1 MVIKDFLEI
10 IKYFFVKNKLIGFI
24 LLFPLIIMILFFTIW
39 IKKKIIILS
48 VVFLS
53 LTFLILDFLSYR
65 IDKIVKN
72 LIIDQGNQALGQQI
86 SIGKIDTSILG
97 SSIKISNIEIKNLD
111 GFKNKNIIQIKNI
124 NANFVLTS
132 LFKDTIVIK
141 DINIDGATLYYEV
154 LINNK
159 EVKDNVSSF
168 KPALKNPSGASAK
181 EIEASKELESKNQSK
196 KKNKE
201 FLINQVTINNPKI
214 NASSEFL
221 DINKDINLNKMSFN
235 NVGTAEKSTKFK
247 EVLQM
252 VFANVLLNINN
263 EVIQSDL
270 KNKIKDKVK
279 NLKNKISPE
288 SLKKLE
294 RTFR

>member
-1 MVIKDFLEI
+1 M
-10 IKYFFVKNKLIGFI
+10 N
-24 LLFPLIIMILFFTIW
+24 
-39 IKKKIIILS
+39 KKKIIILS

-65 IDKIVKN
+65 VDKIVKN
-72 LIIDQGNQALGQQI
+72 LIIDQGNQALGQKI
-86 SIGKIDTSILG
+86 SVGKIDTSILG

-159 EVKDNVSSF
+159 EVKDNYSSF
-168 KPALKNPSGASAK
+168 KPALKNPAGSSAK
-181 EIEASKELESKNQSK
+181 EIEVSKELESKNQSK
-196 KKNKE
+196 KKNKD
-201 FLINQVTINNPKI
+201 FLINQLTINNSTI

-221 DINKDINLNKMSFN
+221 DIKKDINLSRMSFN
-235 NVGTAEKSTKFK
+235 NVGTIEQATKFK

-252 VFANVLLNINN
+252 IFSNVLLNINN
-263 EVIQSDL
+263 EIIQGDL

-279 NLKNKISPE
+279 NLRNKISPE

>member
-1 MVIKDFLEI
+1 
-10 IKYFFVKNKLIGFI
+10 
-24 LLFPLIIMILFFTIW
+24 
-39 IKKKIIILS
+39 
-48 VVFLS
+48 
-53 LTFLILDFLSYR
+53 
-65 IDKIVKN
+65 VKN
-72 LIIDQGNQALGQQI
+72 LIINQGNQVLGQHVTV
-86 SIGKIDTSILG
+86 GKIDTSILG

-141 DINIDGATLYYEV
+141 DINIDGATLYYEL

-168 KPALKNPSGASAK
+168 KPALKNSTGSSAK
-181 EIEASKELESKNQSK
+181 EIEVSKELEAKNQSK
-196 KKNKE
+196 KKNKD
-201 FLINQVTINNPKI
+201 FLINQLTINNTKI

-221 DINKDINLNKMSFN
+221 DINKDITLNKMSFN
-235 NVGTAEKSTKFK
+235 NVGTDEKSTKFK

-263 EVIQSDL
+263 EIIQSDL
-270 KNKIKDKVK
+270 KNKIKEKLKDP
-279 NLKNKISPE
+279 KNKIPQDL
-288 SLKKLE
+288 LKKLG
-294 RTFR
+294 RVLK

>member
-1 MVIKDFLEI
+1 M
-10 IKYFFVKNKLIGFI
+10 N
-24 LLFPLIIMILFFTIW
+24 
-39 IKKKIIILS
+39 KKKIIILS

-86 SIGKIDTSILG
+86 SVGKIATSILG

-141 DINIDGATLYYEV
+141 DINIDGAILYYEV

-168 KPALKNPSGASAK
+168 KPALKNASVGSTR

-201 FLINQVTINNPKI
+201 FLINQLTINNAKI

-263 EVIQSDL
+263 EVIQGDL

>member
-1 MVIKDFLEI
+1 M
-10 IKYFFVKNKLIGFI
+10 N
-24 LLFPLIIMILFFTIW
+24 
-39 IKKKIIILS
+39 KKKLIILS

-53 LTFLILDFLSYR
+53 VAFLILDFLSYR
-65 IDKIVKN
+65 VDKIVKN
-72 LIIDQGNQALGQQI
+72 LIIDQGTQALGQQV
-86 SIGKIDTSILG
+86 SVGKIDTSILG
-97 SSIKISNIEIKNLD
+97 SSIKISNVEIKNLD

-124 NANFVLTS
+124 NANFAFTS
-132 LFKDTIVIK
+132 LFKDTIVIN

-159 EVKDNVSSF
+159 EVKDNVSLF
-168 KPALKNPSGASAK
+168 KPALKNSASSSSK
-181 EIEASKELESKNQSK
+181 ETEASKELESKNQSK
-196 KKNKE
+196 KKNKD
-201 FLINQVTINNPKI
+201 FLINQLTINNTKI
-214 NASSEFL
+214 NAFSEFL

-263 EVIQSDL
+263 EVIQGDL
-270 KNKIKDKVK
+270 KNKIKEKVK

>member
-1 MVIKDFLEI
+1 
-10 IKYFFVKNKLIGFI
+10 
-24 LLFPLIIMILFFTIW
+24 
-39 IKKKIIILS
+39 
-48 VVFLS
+48 
-53 LTFLILDFLSYR
+53 
-65 IDKIVKN
+65 
-72 LIIDQGNQALGQQI
+72 
-86 SIGKIDTSILG
+86 LG

-168 KPALKNPSGASAK
+168 KPALKNPAVSSTK
-181 EIEASKELESKNQSK
+181 EIEVSKESESKKQSK

-201 FLINQVTINNPKI
+201 FLINQLTINNTKI

-221 DINKDINLNKMSFN
+221 DINKDITLNKMSFN

-252 VFANVLLNINN
+252 IFANVLLNINN
-263 EVIQSDL
+263 EIIQSDL
-270 KNKIKDKVK
+270 KNKIKEKLKDP
-279 NLKNKISPE
+279 KNKIPQDL
-288 SLKKLE
+288 LKKLG
-294 RTFR
+294 RVLK

>member
-1 MVIKDFLEI
+1 M
-10 IKYFFVKNKLIGFI
+10 N
-24 LLFPLIIMILFFTIW
+24 
-39 IKKKIIILS
+39 KKKIIILS

-53 LTFLILDFLSYR
+53 IVFLIIDFLSYR
-65 IDKIVKN
+65 VDKIIKN
-72 LIIDQGNQALGQQI
+72 LIIDQGNQALGQQV
-86 SIGKIDTSILG
+86 SLGKIDTSILG

-124 NANFVLTS
+124 SASFVLTS

-141 DINIDGATLYYEV
+141 DINIDGVTLYYEV

-168 KPALKNPSGASAK
+168 KPALKNPVGSSAK
-181 EIEASKELESKNQSK
+181 EIEAFKELESKNQSK
-196 KKNKE
+196 KKNKD
-201 FLINQVTINNPKI
+201 FLINQLTINNTKI

-221 DINKDINLNKMSFN
+221 DINKDITLNKMSFN
-235 NVGTAEKSTKFK
+235 NVGTDEKSTKFK

-263 EVIQSDL
+263 EIIQSDL
-270 KNKIKDKVK
+270 KNKIKEKLKDP
-279 NLKNKISPE
+279 KNKIPQDL
-288 SLKKLE
+288 LKKLG
-294 RTFR
+294 RVLK

>member
-1 MVIKDFLEI
+1 M
-10 IKYFFVKNKLIGFI
+10 N
-24 LLFPLIIMILFFTIW
+24 
-39 IKKKIIILS
+39 KKKIIILS

-53 LTFLILDFLSYR
+53 IVFLILDFLSYR
-65 IDKIVKN
+65 VDKIVKN
-72 LIIDQGNQALGQQI
+72 LIIDQGNQALGQQV
-86 SIGKIDTSILG
+86 SVGKIDTSILG

-141 DINIDGATLYYEV
+141 DINIDGAILYYEV

-168 KPALKNPSGASAK
+168 KPALKNPAGSSTK
-181 EIEASKELESKNQSK
+181 EIEVSKESESKNQSK

-201 FLINQVTINNPKI
+201 FLINQLTINNTKI

-221 DINKDINLNKMSFN
+221 DINKDITLNKMSFN

-263 EVIQSDL
+263 EVIQGDL
-270 KNKIKDKVK
+270 KNKIKYKVR

>member
-1 MVIKDFLEI
+1 M
-10 IKYFFVKNKLIGFI
+10 N
-24 LLFPLIIMILFFTIW
+24 
-39 IKKKIIILS
+39 KKKIIILS

-53 LTFLILDFLSYR
+53 IVFLILDFLSYR
-65 IDKIVKN
+65 VDKIVKN
-72 LIIDQGNQALGQQI
+72 LIIDQGNQALGQQV
-86 SIGKIDTSILG
+86 SVGKIDTSILG

-141 DINIDGATLYYEV
+141 DINIDGATLYYELV
-154 LINNK
+154 INNK

-168 KPALKNPSGASAK
+168 KPALKNSTGSSAK
-181 EIEASKELESKNQSK
+181 EIEVSKELEAKNQSK
-196 KKNKE
+196 KKNKD
-201 FLINQVTINNPKI
+201 FLINQLTINNTKI

-221 DINKDINLNKMSFN
+221 DITKDITLNKMSFN
-235 NVGTAEKSTKFK
+235 NVGTNEKSTKFK

-263 EVIQSDL
+263 EIIQSDL
-270 KNKIKDKVK
+270 KNKIKEKLKDS
-279 NLKNKISPE
+279 KNKIPQDL
-288 SLKKLE
+288 LKKLG
-294 RTFR
+294 RVLK

>member
-1 MVIKDFLEI
+1 M
-10 IKYFFVKNKLIGFI
+10 N
-24 LLFPLIIMILFFTIW
+24 
-39 IKKKIIILS
+39 KKKIIILS

-65 IDKIVKN
+65 VDKIVKN

-154 LINNK
+154 LINNNK

-168 KPALKNPSGASAK
+168 KPALKNPSGASVK

-201 FLINQVTINNPKI
+201 FLINQLTINNAKI

-263 EVIQSDL
+263 EVIQGDL

>member
-1 MVIKDFLEI
+1 M
-10 IKYFFVKNKLIGFI
+10 N
-24 LLFPLIIMILFFTIW
+24 
-39 IKKKIIILS
+39 KKKLIILS
-48 VVFLS
+48 IVFLS
-53 LTFLILDFLSYR
+53 VLFLILDFLSYR
-65 IDKIVKN
+65 VDKIVKN
-72 LIIDQGNQALGQQI
+72 LIIDQGNQALGQQV
-86 SIGKIDTSILG
+86 SVGKIDISILG

-111 GFKNKNIIQIKNI
+111 DFKNKNIILIKNI
-124 NANFVLTS
+124 NANFIVTS

-141 DINIDGATLYYEV
+141 DINIDGATFYYEV

-168 KPALKNPSGASAK
+168 KPALKNSASSLSK
-181 EIEASKELESKNQSK
+181 ETEASKELESKNQSK
-196 KKNKE
+196 KKNKD
-201 FLINQVTINNPKI
+201 FLINQLIINNTTIN
-214 NASSEFL
+214 AFSEFL

-263 EVIQSDL
+263 EVIQGDL

-294 RTFR
+294 RNFR

>member
-1 MVIKDFLEI
+1 M
-10 IKYFFVKNKLIGFI
+10 N
-24 LLFPLIIMILFFTIW
+24 
-39 IKKKIIILS
+39 KKKIIILS

-53 LTFLILDFLSYR
+53 IVFLILDFLSYR
-65 IDKIVKN
+65 VDKIVKN
-72 LIIDQGNQALGQQI
+72 LIIDQGNQALGQQV
-86 SIGKIDTSILG
+86 SLGKIDTSILG
-97 SSIKISNIEIKNLD
+97 SSIKINNIEIKNLD

-141 DINIDGATLYYEV
+141 DINIDGATLYFEL

-168 KPALKNPSGASAK
+168 KPALKNPAGSLSK
-181 EIEASKELESKNQSK
+181 EIEVSKELEAKNQSK
-196 KKNKE
+196 KKNKD
-201 FLINQVTINNPKI
+201 FLINQLTINNTKI

-221 DINKDINLNKMSFN
+221 DITKDITLNKMSFN
-235 NVGTAEKSTKFK
+235 NVGTNEKSTKFK

-263 EVIQSDL
+263 EIIQSDL
-270 KNKIKDKVK
+270 KNKIKEKLKDP
-279 NLKNKISPE
+279 KNKIPQDL
-288 SLKKLE
+288 LKKLG
-294 RTFR
+294 RVLK

>member
-1 MVIKDFLEI
+1 M
-10 IKYFFVKNKLIGFI
+10 N
-24 LLFPLIIMILFFTIW
+24 
-39 IKKKIIILS
+39 KKKIIILS

-53 LTFLILDFLSYR
+53 IVFLILDFLSYR
-65 IDKIVKN
+65 VDKIVKN
-72 LIIDQGNQALGQQI
+72 LIIDQGNQALGQQV
-86 SIGKIDTSILG
+86 SVGKIDTSILG
-97 SSIKISNIEIKNLD
+97 SSIKINNIEIKNLD

-124 NANFVLTS
+124 DANFVLTS
-132 LFKDTIVIK
+132 LFKDTIIIK

-168 KPALKNPSGASAK
+168 KPALKNPVGSSAK
-181 EIEASKELESKNQSK
+181 EIEVSKELESKNQSK
-196 KKNKE
+196 KKNKD
-201 FLINQVTINNPKI
+201 FLINQLTINNAKI

-221 DINKDINLNKMSFN
+221 DINKDITLNKMSFN

-263 EVIQSDL
+263 EVIQGDL

-294 RTFR
+294 KTFR

>member
-1 MVIKDFLEI
+1 M
-10 IKYFFVKNKLIGFI
+10 N
-24 LLFPLIIMILFFTIW
+24 
-39 IKKKIIILS
+39 KKKLIILS

-53 LTFLILDFLSYR
+53 VVLLILDFLSYR
-65 IDKIVKN
+65 VDKIVKN
-72 LIIDQGNQALGQQI
+72 LIIDQGNQALGQQV
-86 SIGKIDTSILG
+86 SVGKIDISILG

-111 GFKNKNIIQIKNI
+111 GFKNKNIILIKNI
-124 NANFVLTS
+124 NANFILTS

-141 DINIDGATLYYEV
+141 DINIDGATFYYEV

-168 KPALKNPSGASAK
+168 KPALKNSASSLPK
-181 EIEASKELESKNQSK
+181 ETEASKELESKNQSK
-196 KKNKE
+196 KKNKD
-201 FLINQVTINNPKI
+201 FLINQLIINNTTIN
-214 NASSEFL
+214 AFSEFL
-221 DINKDINLNKMSFN
+221 DINKDINLNKISFN

-263 EVIQSDL
+263 EVIQGDL

-294 RTFR
+294 RNFR

>member
-1 MVIKDFLEI
+1 M
-10 IKYFFVKNKLIGFI
+10 N
-24 LLFPLIIMILFFTIW
+24 
-39 IKKKIIILS
+39 KKKIIILS

-53 LTFLILDFLSYR
+53 IVFLILDFLSYR
-65 IDKIVKN
+65 VDKIVKN
-72 LIIDQGNQALGQQI
+72 LIIDQGNQALGQQV
-86 SIGKIDTSILG
+86 SLGKIDTSILG

-132 LFKDTIVIK
+132 LFKDTIIIK
-141 DINIDGATLYYEV
+141 DINIDGVTLYYEV

-168 KPALKNPSGASAK
+168 KPALKNPIGSSAK

-196 KKNKE
+196 KKNKD
-201 FLINQVTINNPKI
+201 FLINQLTINNTKI

-221 DINKDINLNKMSFN
+221 DINKDITLNKMSFS

>member
-1 MVIKDFLEI
+1 M
-10 IKYFFVKNKLIGFI
+10 N
-24 LLFPLIIMILFFTIW
+24 
-39 IKKKIIILS
+39 KKKIIILS

-53 LTFLILDFLSYR
+53 VAFLILDFLSYR
-65 IDKIVKN
+65 VDKIVKN
-72 LIIDQGNQALGQQI
+72 LIIDQGTQALGQQV
-86 SIGKIDTSILG
+86 SVGKIDTSILG
-97 SSIKISNIEIKNLD
+97 SSIKISNVEIKNLD

-124 NANFVLTS
+124 NANFELTS
-132 LFKDTIVIK
+132 LFKDTIVVK
-141 DINIDGATLYYEV
+141 DINIDGSTLYYEV

-159 EVKDNVSSF
+159 EVKDNVSLF
-168 KPALKNPSGASAK
+168 KPALKNSASSSSK
-181 EIEASKELESKNQSK
+181 ETEASKELESKNQSK
-196 KKNKE
+196 KKNKD
-201 FLINQVTINNPKI
+201 FLINQLTINNAKI
-214 NASSEFL
+214 NAFSEFL

-263 EVIQSDL
+263 EVIQGDL
-270 KNKIKDKVK
+270 KNKIKEKVK

>member
-1 MVIKDFLEI
+1 M
-10 IKYFFVKNKLIGFI
+10 N
-24 LLFPLIIMILFFTIW
+24 
-39 IKKKIIILS
+39 KKKIIILS

-53 LTFLILDFLSYR
+53 IVFLIIDFLSYR
-65 IDKIVKN
+65 VDKIVKN

-86 SIGKIDTSILG
+86 SVGKIDISILG

-168 KPALKNPSGASAK
+168 KPALKNPSGASVK

-201 FLINQVTINNPKI
+201 FLINQLTINNTQI
-214 NASSEFL
+214 NAFSEFL
-221 DINKDINLNKMSFN
+221 DINKDINLSKMSFN
-235 NVGTAEKSTKFK
+235 NVGTSEKSTKFK
-247 EVLQM
+247 EVMQM
-252 VFANVLLNINN
+252 IFANVLLNINN
-263 EVIQSDL
+263 EVIQGDL
-270 KNKIKDKVK
+270 KNKIKNKVK

>member
-1 MVIKDFLEI
+1 M
-10 IKYFFVKNKLIGFI
+10 N
-24 LLFPLIIMILFFTIW
+24 
-39 IKKKIIILS
+39 KKKIIILS

-53 LTFLILDFLSYR
+53 IVFLILDFLSYR
-65 IDKIVKN
+65 VDKIVKN
-72 LIIDQGNQALGQQI
+72 LIIDQGNQALGQQV
-86 SIGKIDTSILG
+86 SVGKIDTSIMG

-124 NANFVLTS
+124 SASFVLTS

-168 KPALKNPSGASAK
+168 KPALKNPAGSSTK
-181 EIEASKELESKNQSK
+181 EIEVSKESESKNQSK

-201 FLINQVTINNPKI
+201 FLINQLTINNTKI

-221 DINKDINLNKMSFN
+221 DINKDITLNKMSFN

-263 EVIQSDL
+263 EVIQGDL
-270 KNKIKDKVK
+270 KNKIKDKVR

-294 RTFR
+294 KTFR

>member
-1 MVIKDFLEI
+1 M
-10 IKYFFVKNKLIGFI
+10 N
-24 LLFPLIIMILFFTIW
+24 
-39 IKKKIIILS
+39 KKKIIILS

-53 LTFLILDFLSYR
+53 IVFLILDFLSYR
-65 IDKIVKN
+65 VDKIVKN
-72 LIIDQGNQALGQQI
+72 LIIDQGNQALGQQV
-86 SIGKIDTSILG
+86 SVGKIDTSIMG

-168 KPALKNPSGASAK
+168 KPALKNPAGSSTK
-181 EIEASKELESKNQSK
+181 EIEVSKESESKNQSK

-201 FLINQVTINNPKI
+201 FLINQLTINNTKI

-221 DINKDINLNKMSFN
+221 DINKDITLNKMSFN
-235 NVGTAEKSTKFK
+235 NVGTDEKSTKFK

-252 VFANVLLNINN
+252 IFANVLLNINN
-263 EVIQSDL
+263 EIIQSDL
-270 KNKIKDKVK
+270 KNKIKEKLKDP
-279 NLKNKISPE
+279 KNKIPQDL
-288 SLKKLE
+288 LKKLG
-294 RTFR
+294 RVLK

>member
-1 MVIKDFLEI
+1 M
-10 IKYFFVKNKLIGFI
+10 N
-24 LLFPLIIMILFFTIW
+24 
-39 IKKKIIILS
+39 KKKIIILS

-65 IDKIVKN
+65 VDKIVKN

-86 SIGKIDTSILG
+86 SVGKIDTSILG

-168 KPALKNPSGASAK
+168 KPALKNPSGASVK

-201 FLINQVTINNPKI
+201 FLINQLTFNNAKI
-214 NASSEFL
+214 NAFSEFL
-221 DINKDINLNKMSFN
+221 DINKDINLSKMSFN
-235 NVGTAEKSTKFK
+235 NVGTSEKSTKFK
-247 EVLQM
+247 EVMQM
-252 VFANVLLNINN
+252 IFANVLLNINN
-263 EVIQSDL
+263 EIIQSDL
-270 KNKIKDKVK
+270 KNKIKEKLKDP
-279 NLKNKISPE
+279 KNKIPQDL
-288 SLKKLE
+288 LKKLGKVLK
-294 RTFR
+294 

>member
-1 MVIKDFLEI
+1 M
-10 IKYFFVKNKLIGFI
+10 N
-24 LLFPLIIMILFFTIW
+24 
-39 IKKKIIILS
+39 KKKIIILS

-65 IDKIVKN
+65 VDKIVKN

-86 SIGKIDTSILG
+86 SVGKIDTSILG

-154 LINNK
+154 LINNR

-168 KPALKNPSGASAK
+168 KPAAKNTATSSVK
-181 EIEASKELESKNQSK
+181 TTDASKEQETSNQSK
-196 KKNKE
+196 KKNKD
-201 FLINQVTINNPKI
+201 FLINQLTINNSTI

-221 DINKDINLNKMSFN
+221 DIKKDINLSKMSFN
-235 NVGTAEKSTKFK
+235 NVGTIEQVTKFK

-252 VFANVLLNINN
+252 IFSNVLLNINN
-263 EVIQSDL
+263 EIIQGDL

>member
-1 MVIKDFLEI
+1 M
-10 IKYFFVKNKLIGFI
+10 N
-24 LLFPLIIMILFFTIW
+24 
-39 IKKKIIILS
+39 KKKIIILS

-53 LTFLILDFLSYR
+53 IVFLILDFLSYR
-65 IDKIVKN
+65 VDKIVKN
-72 LIIDQGNQALGQQI
+72 LIINQGNQALGQQV
-86 SIGKIDTSILG
+86 SVGKIDTSILG

-141 DINIDGATLYYEV
+141 DINIDGATLYYELV
-154 LINNK
+154 INNK

-168 KPALKNPSGASAK
+168 KPALKNPPGSLAK
-181 EIEASKELESKNQSK
+181 EIEASKELEAKNQSK
-196 KKNKE
+196 KKNKD
-201 FLINQVTINNPKI
+201 FLINQLTINNTKI

-221 DINKDINLNKMSFN
+221 DITKDITLNKMSFN
-235 NVGTAEKSTKFK
+235 NVGTNEKSTKFK

-263 EVIQSDL
+263 EIIQSDL
-270 KNKIKDKVK
+270 KNKIKEKLKDP
-279 NLKNKISPE
+279 KNKIPQDL
-288 SLKKLE
+288 LKKLG
-294 RTFR
+294 RVLK

>member
-1 MVIKDFLEI
+1 M
-10 IKYFFVKNKLIGFI
+10 N
-24 LLFPLIIMILFFTIW
+24 
-39 IKKKIIILS
+39 KKKLIILS

-53 LTFLILDFLSYR
+53 IAFLFLDFLSYR
-65 IDKIVKN
+65 VDKIVKN
-72 LIIDQGNQALGQQI
+72 LIIDQGTQALGQQV
-86 SIGKIDTSILG
+86 SVGKIDTSILG
-97 SSIKISNIEIKNLD
+97 SSIKISNVEIKNLD

-124 NANFVLTS
+124 NVNFTFTS
-132 LFKDTIVIK
+132 LFKDTIVIN

-159 EVKDNVSSF
+159 EVKDNVGLF
-168 KPALKNPSGASAK
+168 KPALKNSASSSSK
-181 EIEASKELESKNQSK
+181 EMEASKELEPKNQSK
-196 KKNKE
+196 KKNKD
-201 FLINQVTINNPKI
+201 FLINQLTINNTKI

-263 EVIQSDL
+263 EVIQGDL

>member
-1 MVIKDFLEI
+1 M
-10 IKYFFVKNKLIGFI
+10 N
-24 LLFPLIIMILFFTIW
+24 
-39 IKKKIIILS
+39 KKKIIILS

-53 LTFLILDFLSYR
+53 IVFLILDFLSYR
-65 IDKIVKN
+65 VDKIVKN
-72 LIIDQGNQALGQQI
+72 LIIDQGNQALGQQV
-86 SIGKIDTSILG
+86 SVGKIDTSILG

-132 LFKDTIVIK
+132 LFKDTIIIK

-168 KPALKNPSGASAK
+168 KPALKNPAGSTAK
-181 EIEASKELESKNQSK
+181 EIEVSKESESKNRSK
-196 KKNKE
+196 KKNKD
-201 FLINQVTINNPKI
+201 FLINQLTINNTKI

-221 DINKDINLNKMSFN
+221 DINKDITLNKMSFN
-235 NVGTAEKSTKFK
+235 NIGTAEKSTKFK

-263 EVIQSDL
+263 EIIQGDL
-270 KNKIKDKVK
+270 KNKIKDKIK
-279 NLKNKISPE
+279 NLKNKISSE

-294 RTFR
+294 RSLR

>member
-1 MVIKDFLEI
+1 M
-10 IKYFFVKNKLIGFI
+10 N
-24 LLFPLIIMILFFTIW
+24 
-39 IKKKIIILS
+39 KKKIIILS

-154 LINNK
+154 LINNNK

-168 KPALKNPSGASAK
+168 KPALKNPSGASVK

-201 FLINQVTINNPKI
+201 FLINQLTINNAKI

-263 EVIQSDL
+263 EVIQGDL

>member
-1 MVIKDFLEI
+1 M
-10 IKYFFVKNKLIGFI
+10 N
-24 LLFPLIIMILFFTIW
+24 
-39 IKKKIIILS
+39 KKKIIILS

-53 LTFLILDFLSYR
+53 IAFLILDFLSYR
-65 IDKIVKN
+65 VDKIVKN
-72 LIIDQGNQALGQQI
+72 LIIDQGNQALGQQV
-86 SIGKIDTSILG
+86 SVGKIDTSILG
-97 SSIKISNIEIKNLD
+97 SSIKINNIEIKNLD

-124 NANFVLTS
+124 DANFVLTS
-132 LFKDTIVIK
+132 LFKDTIIIK

-168 KPALKNPSGASAK
+168 KPALKNPAGSSAK
-181 EIEASKELESKNQSK
+181 EIEVSKELESKNQSK
-196 KKNKE
+196 KKNKN
-201 FLINQVTINNPKI
+201 FLINQLTINNTKI

-221 DINKDINLNKMSFN
+221 EINKDIILNKMSFS

-294 RTFR
+294 KTLR

>member
-1 MVIKDFLEI
+1 M
-10 IKYFFVKNKLIGFI
+10 N
-24 LLFPLIIMILFFTIW
+24 
-39 IKKKIIILS
+39 KKKIIILS

-53 LTFLILDFLSYR
+53 IVFLILDFLSYR
-65 IDKIVKN
+65 VDKIVKN
-72 LIIDQGNQALGQQI
+72 LIINQGNQDLGQQV

-141 DINIDGATLYYEV
+141 DINIDGATLYYEL

-168 KPALKNPSGASAK
+168 KPALKNPAGSIAK
-181 EIEASKELESKNQSK
+181 EIEVSKELDAKNRSK
-196 KKNKE
+196 KKNKD
-201 FLINQVTINNPKI
+201 FLINQLTINNTKI

-221 DINKDINLNKMSFN
+221 DINKDITVNKMSFN
-235 NVGTAEKSTKFK
+235 NVGTDEKSTKFK

-263 EVIQSDL
+263 EIIQSDL
-270 KNKIKDKVK
+270 KNKIKEKLKDP
-279 NLKNKISPE
+279 KNKIPQDL
-288 SLKKLE
+288 LKKLG
-294 RTFR
+294 RVLK

>member
-1 MVIKDFLEI
+1 MNTK
-10 IKYFFVKNKLIGFI
+10 KL
-24 LLFPLIIMILFFTIW
+24 
-39 IKKKIIILS
+39 IILS

-53 LTFLILDFLSYR
+53 IAFLFLDFLSYR
-65 IDKIVKN
+65 VDKIVKN
-72 LIIDQGNQALGQQI
+72 LIIDQGTQALGQQI
-86 SIGKIDTSILG
+86 SVGKIDTSILG
-97 SSIKISNIEIKNLD
+97 SSIKISNVEIKNLD

-124 NANFVLTS
+124 NVNFAFTS
-132 LFKDTIVIK
+132 LFKDTIVIN

-159 EVKDNVSSF
+159 EVKDNVSLF
-168 KPALKNPSGASAK
+168 KPALKNSASSSSK
-181 EIEASKELESKNQSK
+181 EMEIPKELEPKNQSK
-196 KKNKE
+196 KKNKD
-201 FLINQVTINNPKI
+201 FLINQLTINNTKI
-214 NASSEFL
+214 NAFSEFL

-263 EVIQSDL
+263 EVIQGDL

-294 RTFR
+294 RTFK

>member
-1 MVIKDFLEI
+1 M
-10 IKYFFVKNKLIGFI
+10 N
-24 LLFPLIIMILFFTIW
+24 
-39 IKKKIIILS
+39 KKKIIILS
-48 VVFLS
+48 IVFLS
-53 LTFLILDFLSYR
+53 IVFLIIDFLSYR
-65 IDKIVKN
+65 VDKIVKN
-72 LIIDQGNQALGQQI
+72 LIIDQGNQALGQQV

-141 DINIDGATLYYEV
+141 DINVDGATLYYEV

-201 FLINQVTINNPKI
+201 FLINQLTINNSKI

-221 DINKDINLNKMSFN
+221 DINKDITLNKMSFN

-279 NLKNKISPE
+279 SLKNKISPE

>member
-1 MVIKDFLEI
+1 M
-10 IKYFFVKNKLIGFI
+10 N
-24 LLFPLIIMILFFTIW
+24 
-39 IKKKIIILS
+39 KKKIIILS

-53 LTFLILDFLSYR
+53 IVFLIIDFLSYR
-65 IDKIVKN
+65 VDKIVKN
-72 LIIDQGNQALGQQI
+72 LIIDQGNQALGQQV
-86 SIGKIDTSILG
+86 SVGKIDTSILG

-124 NANFVLTS
+124 NASFVLTS

-141 DINIDGATLYYEV
+141 DINVDGATLYYEV

-201 FLINQVTINNPKI
+201 FLINQLTINNSKI

-221 DINKDINLNKMSFN
+221 DINKDITLNKMSFN

-279 NLKNKISPE
+279 SLKNKISPE

>member
-1 MVIKDFLEI
+1 M
-10 IKYFFVKNKLIGFI
+10 N
-24 LLFPLIIMILFFTIW
+24 
-39 IKKKIIILS
+39 KKKIIILS

-53 LTFLILDFLSYR
+53 IAFLILDFLSYR
-65 IDKIVKN
+65 VDKIVKN
-72 LIIDQGNQALGQQI
+72 LIIDQGNQALGQQV
-86 SIGKIDTSILG
+86 SVGKIDTSILG

-141 DINIDGATLYYEV
+141 DINIDGATLYYELV
-154 LINNK
+154 INNK

-168 KPALKNPSGASAK
+168 KPALKNPAGSLAK
-181 EIEASKELESKNQSK
+181 EIEVSKELEAKNQSK
-196 KKNKE
+196 KKNKD
-201 FLINQVTINNPKI
+201 FLINQLTINNTKI

-221 DINKDINLNKMSFN
+221 DITKDITLNKMSFN
-235 NVGTAEKSTKFK
+235 NVGTNEKSTKFK

-263 EVIQSDL
+263 EIIQSDL
-270 KNKIKDKVK
+270 KNKIKEKLKDP
-279 NLKNKISPE
+279 KNKIPQDL
-288 SLKKLE
+288 LKKLG
-294 RTFR
+294 RVLK

>member
-1 MVIKDFLEI
+1 
-10 IKYFFVKNKLIGFI
+10 
-24 LLFPLIIMILFFTIW
+24 
-39 IKKKIIILS
+39 
-48 VVFLS
+48 
-53 LTFLILDFLSYR
+53 
-65 IDKIVKN
+65 
-72 LIIDQGNQALGQQI
+72 
-86 SIGKIDTSILG
+86 
-97 SSIKISNIEIKNLD
+97 
-111 GFKNKNIIQIKNI
+111 
-124 NANFVLTS
+124 
-132 LFKDTIVIK
+132 
-141 DINIDGATLYYEV
+141 V

-168 KPALKNPSGASAK
+168 KPALKNPAGSSAK
-181 EIEASKELESKNQSK
+181 EIEVSKELESKNQSK
-196 KKNKE
+196 KKNKD
-201 FLINQVTINNPKI
+201 FLINQLTINNAKI

-221 DINKDINLNKMSFN
+221 DINKDITLNKMSFN

-263 EVIQSDL
+263 EVIQGDL

-294 RTFR
+294 KTFR

>member
-1 MVIKDFLEI
+1 M
-10 IKYFFVKNKLIGFI
+10 N
-24 LLFPLIIMILFFTIW
+24 
-39 IKKKIIILS
+39 KKKLIILS

-53 LTFLILDFLSYR
+53 IAFLILDFLSYR
-65 IDKIVKN
+65 VDKIVKN
-72 LIIDQGNQALGQQI
+72 LIIDQGTQALGQQVFV
-86 SIGKIDTSILG
+86 GKIDTSILG
-97 SSIKISNIEIKNLD
+97 SSIKISNVEIKNLD

-124 NANFVLTS
+124 NANFAFTS
-132 LFKDTIVIK
+132 LFKDTIVIN

-159 EVKDNVSSF
+159 EVKDNVSLF
-168 KPALKNPSGASAK
+168 KPALKNSASTSSK
-181 EIEASKELESKNQSK
+181 ETEASKELESKNQSK
-196 KKNKE
+196 KKNKD
-201 FLINQVTINNPKI
+201 FLINQLTINNTKI
-214 NASSEFL
+214 NAFSEFL

-263 EVIQSDL
+263 EVIQGDL

-279 NLKNKISPE
+279 NLKNKISLE

-294 RTFR
+294 KTFK